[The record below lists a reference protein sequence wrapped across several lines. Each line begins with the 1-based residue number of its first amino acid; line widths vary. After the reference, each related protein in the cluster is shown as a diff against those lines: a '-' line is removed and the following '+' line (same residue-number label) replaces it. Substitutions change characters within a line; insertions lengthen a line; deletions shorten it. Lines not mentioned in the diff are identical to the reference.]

1 MRYMSNSVSDTGVY
15 DMEVNSVS
23 MVSNVKSAPKGDS
36 QSLYMPNY
44 RNSLSADTVS
54 FTGKK
59 KVDESGKP
67 KKSGFV
73 HKALIAATNCFCPGL
88 GQAING
94 QWGKAAMFAI
104 GAPLATFGIFCANP
118 AVGLAVGAASAVWMF
133 VDAYRN
139 A

>member
-1 MRYMSNSVSDTGVY
+1 MRLG
-15 DMEVNSVS
+15 SVS
-23 MVSNVKSAPKGDS
+23 MVGNNTVAPKGKS
-36 QSLYMPNY
+36 HGVYMPNY
-44 RNSLSADTVS
+44 TCELKGDTVS

-59 KVDESGKP
+59 DFADKP